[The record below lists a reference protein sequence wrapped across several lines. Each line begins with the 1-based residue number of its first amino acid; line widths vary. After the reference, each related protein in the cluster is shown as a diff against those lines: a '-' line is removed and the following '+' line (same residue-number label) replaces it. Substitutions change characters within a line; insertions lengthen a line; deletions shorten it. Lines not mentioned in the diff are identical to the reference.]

1 MLWWKTKTGR
11 RRRDTAI
18 GYPFTSLCWPKG
30 QPLSKLPD
38 SFFCSAISNVKAYKT
53 TCPFAL
59 SCFGPFVLC
68 FVVKPIK
75 LTYKTNTTQKQR
87 ETLSLSLSYYALY
100 SVPIR
105 YFAVVTETEALCSK
119 RGKGKLKAKALH
131 FLSFSLC
138 CIVLFYIRISSHFHA
153 LKHCLSFSVV
163 GFFSH
168 ISWVV
173 ASLCLKGFQ
182 RVHLLASIEDSKKTR
197 FVFFGLFKAELI
209 KSPFWYFW
217 ELHTTDLF
225 MLLLKSKLNWAC
237 LFFCCKAH

>member
-1 MLWWKTKTGR
+1 MLWT
-11 RRRDTAI
+11 
-18 GYPFTSLCWPKG
+18 LC
-30 QPLSKLPD
+30 L
-38 SFFCSAISNVKAYKT
+38 
-53 TCPFAL
+53 
-59 SCFGPFVLC
+59 VLC
-68 FVVKPIK
+68 G
-75 LTYKTNTTQKQR
+75 KTNKINIQNQHNTKQR
-87 ETLSLSLSYYALY
+87 ETLSLSLSYYTLY

-225 MLLLKSKLNWAC
+225 MLLLKSKLNWAS